1 MNVQLV
7 RDDDKYILTH
17 NDKLILFTSSVYIA
31 HAYRDAAVLFST
43 TNPNEAFEIQLSPA
57 KDYSK

>member
-7 RDDDKYILTH
+7 RDDTKYILIH
-17 NDKLILFTSSVYIA
+17 NDNLILMTTSAYIA
-31 HAYRDAAVLFST
+31 HAYRDAAVSFST
-43 TNPNEAFEIQLSPA
+43 SNPNEAFEIRLTPA